1 MPVKNPRSRVRKP
14 APRPPKP
21 AYVYDWWL
29 WSGRPTFDGVC
40 EALAS
45 QYAVL
50 DELLQP
56 VLADERV
63 VASAQRSRVAMVL
76 TRLTAVAEDVVVA
89 AQADTGAIVD
99 VDGASGSAPNT
110 PTLAPAAGGI
120 DAVDWY
126 RRPLRTRK
134 TGPGIGSRS
143 GTARGGTAGLGS
155 VSTLGAPTAYL
166 ATRHR
171 AATATAAAVLHSGE
185 PGRVLGGPATG
196 LVLAEFA
203 VTRLVEAVVHGL
215 DLADALGRPHT
226 ADPAAA
232 SLVSGFMAAVV
243 DRGGAHPASA
253 PIAVDAEGSL
263 IALTGERRRARIPA
277 VAWIQAASGRRPVEG
292 VLPRTHAWLA
302 AELPLAA

>member
-1 MPVKNPRSRVRKP
+1 VPAKNPKARARKA
-14 APRPPKP
+14 APRPPRP
-21 AYVYDWWL
+21 VHVYTWWL

-56 VLADERV
+56 VLADERTIP
-63 VASAQRSRVAMVL
+63 AAARRARVAMVL
-76 TRLTAVAEDVVVA
+76 THLTSVAEDVVVA
-89 AQADTGAIVD
+89 AHAEPGRAEPGRVVSIGSRGT
-99 VDGASGSAPNT
+99 DGAAPV
-110 PTLAPAAGGI
+110 PPPAPAPSGL

-126 RRPLRTRK
+126 RRP
-134 TGPGIGSRS
+134 
-143 GTARGGTAGLGS
+143 GTNRAAAARPAAAAGLGS
-155 VSTLGAPTAYL
+155 VGALGTATAYL
-166 ATRHR
+166 AARHR
-171 AATATAAAVLHSGE
+171 AATATAAAVIHSGE
-185 PGRVLGGPATG
+185 PGRVLGGPAAG

-215 DLADALGRPHT
+215 DLAEALGRPHV
-226 ADPAAA
+226 ADPGAA
-232 SLVSGFMAAVV
+232 SLVSGFLAAVV
-243 DRGGAHPASA
+243 DRGGSRPASA

-277 VAWIQAASGRRPVEG
+277 VAWIQAASGRRPAEG